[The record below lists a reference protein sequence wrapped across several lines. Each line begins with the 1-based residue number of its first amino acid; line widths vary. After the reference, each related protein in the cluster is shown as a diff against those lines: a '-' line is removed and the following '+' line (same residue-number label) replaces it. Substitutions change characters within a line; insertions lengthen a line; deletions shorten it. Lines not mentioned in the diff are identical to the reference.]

1 MNDELYS
8 VSRLFE
14 KEPKAS
20 NIFLLSRY
28 FVSNMA
34 FPCQKEKEKK
44 EKKCVFYFFPNKVRR
59 ICLYDLSK
67 IYLF

>member
-20 NIFLLSRY
+20 NIFLLGRY

-44 EKKCVFYFFPNKVRR
+44 RKVYVLLFPKQ
-59 ICLYDLSK
+59 SK
-67 IYLF
+67 ANLPL